1 MNNKGTDMQTVSSSL
16 AASRNKTNLC
26 NSVDNLTVNNRKTDE
41 KLALEPIIKDPLQ
54 EESPLFAHE
63 INEIQQHSTR
73 NYN

>member
-41 KLALEPIIKDPLQ
+41 KLALEPVIKDPTHQ
-54 EESPLFAHE
+54 ESPLFAHE
-63 INEIQQHSTR
+63 INEHEQNSPK
-73 NYN
+73 